1 VQTTFSQS
9 VDCKRI
15 CKSLYH
21 KALEKGEDSRT
32 KINEDLDKIFSLLQ
46 FLPASRQ
53 ERNKMV
59 IWKVGGQRFLQF
71 VVDSLL
77 YHVAHISSGQ
87 SHSNH
92 RVQLTAKMLKKKLV

>member
-1 VQTTFSQS
+1 
-9 VDCKRI
+9 
-15 CKSLYH
+15 
-21 KALEKGEDSRT
+21 LEKGEDSRT

-59 IWKVGGQRFLQF
+59 IWKVGGKRFLQF
-71 VVDSLL
+71 VVDLSL
-77 YHVAHISSGQ
+77 YRVAHISSGQ
-87 SHSNH
+87 NHSNH